1 MNKWK
6 RDLCISLQ
14 NALPLRSFSL
24 RHFSF
29 PSFVSGVVTSSPIR
43 AGSAHF
49 VAHIWS
55 QNCRSVARRNLRR
68 PWSPWLQTGCSLSG
82 LYGHWKGDEKGI
94 QRKYLPLLRSGLC
107 VISCKRWI
115 KHDSEEENWKL
126 EDYGDSCGML
136 ICKATGRSYFWKKC
150 IFRLVFTSCDANIAF
165 KDLSP
170 PNAFH

>member
-1 MNKWK
+1 MVIIYSKKRKQKHRHWGLENKRKKKENEKKNLWTSEK
-6 RDLCISLQ
+6 EICVSLQ

-29 PSFVSGVVTSSPIR
+29 PSFVSDVVTSSPIR

-94 QRKYLPLLRSGLC
+94 QRKYLPLLRSVLC
-107 VISCKRWI
+107 V
-115 KHDSEEENWKL
+115 
-126 EDYGDSCGML
+126 
-136 ICKATGRSYFWKKC
+136 RS
-150 IFRLVFTSCDANIAF
+150 
-165 KDLSP
+165 
-170 PNAFH
+170 